1 MSGHR
6 VTCATVLVL
15 LGIASPVSAQDERR
29 VGLVMGVPV
38 QVGILWHA
46 TERVAVRPDVS
57 FSWSSSDLAAASSD
71 YVDYSSSTSLSR
83 LSLGLALLYYVGD
96 DEGVRTYLAPRYR
109 ASRVS
114 TSSESTLVIPGIPD
128 VLPGSDRRL
137 TQVSHSGGVSFG
149 ASYAPGDRL
158 AVFGEAGLEF
168 ATSSSPRLDDIEAT
182 SRAVGTTAGVGVV
195 FYF

>member
-1 MSGHR
+1 MFGHR

-15 LGIASPVSAQDERR
+15 LGIASSVSAQNERR

-83 LSLGLALLYYVGD
+83 LSFGLALLYYVGD

-128 VLPGSDRRL
+128 VLPDRDRRL

-158 AVFGEAGLEF
+158 AVFGEAGLDF

-195 FYF
+195 LYF